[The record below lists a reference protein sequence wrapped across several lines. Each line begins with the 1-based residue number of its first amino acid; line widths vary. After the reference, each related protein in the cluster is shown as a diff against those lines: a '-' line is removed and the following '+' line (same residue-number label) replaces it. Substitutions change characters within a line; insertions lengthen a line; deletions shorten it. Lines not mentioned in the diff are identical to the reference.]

1 MDKNDKNEKIKD
13 DFLKLLQM
21 IGIANNDIST
31 ANKIYPNFYKYCQKL
46 IELHLKN
53 SQNSKIYAKK
63 RQKNFNYIIKYF
75 LNKAIGKNN
84 NKITLKAGYFPN
96 TIFIH
101 FLIFY
106 YSIFIKV
113 SFYKFSKHYKNIK
126 NHMLFELNELL
137 SRMVVI
143 FGKLYCDKIIDDD
156 KFEIFLRL
164 LIILSITS
172 KKEKENENKID
183 NIANTMFLKEC
194 INIIKKVYQ
203 KIYETQNKFTEKQE
217 KVINNIIIIIRE
229 NVITYPNEKA
239 INIINKSFLSNND
252 YYTTS
257 IIDLIFIISKMKNME
272 IIDNLKELLANIY
285 LFSFKHESMM
295 NSIIKILEPLLI
307 NLNIK
312 KLEDINSELNI
323 SNFPIKLLNKMN
335 EKEEMILKEDPT
347 FLKKGFYL
355 GNKVCGICG
364 EIGDLKEDFML
375 IFGFALQE
383 INKQKNNIKEW
394 TLINIRNDKNESKL
408 KISLLEIGNL
418 NNQYN
423 IIIKTPKKSY
433 NTQIIVLSKKTY
445 IFSFNFYSSFKGIN
459 LIIYYTDGS
468 GSDNPTINEIEKLS
482 IDNFYDKNCKIY
494 IGCDIK
500 EDKKMPLDLGKDN
513 FNNNF
518 TGYIGNLMILNF
530 KKFSK
535 KSPQEISK
543 LILSLKGDYDS
554 CILMPL
560 GTNDNKSSFINN
572 ENKYD
577 NQIKNKI
584 IELNENQSDFVE
596 SLKMLISSESFK
608 LIEYKDEID
617 YLNLVNNYVLYE
629 EFKNEITSVR
639 QNYLNLKQKR
649 GSSSKEKMISIF
661 SSFFNCRFHIFEN
674 KRTLDE
680 FLNFD
685 GIHYLCLLFEYYYQI
700 LSRIENTND
709 INESKENKDAM
720 ESINYANSE
729 EIYAKIENNIFDLIK
744 FFIDKILNKKYC
756 KIYIIEINKFFY
768 QMVIT
773 IKKYIKNNVMR
784 NELFETIQTLIS
796 RFINFIKEEENNTEL
811 TDYVNQLK
819 NIRNNLLDLL
829 YNLAFSFDAKNDKM
843 KDIECYLNIMHYLLK
858 NDYLNDDFSE
868 EFSDILLS
876 IYFLFDNTNS
886 QFNNKIE
893 FTKLQSKYLSLMI
906 EFLKRT
912 YKNFLDKKTSKE
924 KKEPVRKSLIS
935 KWKEKNIK
943 EESNEPK
950 PIENFLYLNKFF
962 DKALENLNHE
972 YIFSNLLTVIYL
984 SELVDI
990 ADFKYIEQIQNILEN
1005 NCENINKLK
1014 KSQLICEASLKILSK
1029 YYLGNKEKEDMIHTF
1044 LRGIP
1049 FYRGFF
1055 NCLISSLKQIKYIKF
1070 DNKFIQKESEK
1081 NLLSLIK
1088 ENHSSKNIVTN
1099 YENEE
1104 QEELSTYNLYPFLE
1118 LDFNSIDDN
1127 QNKILIK
1134 LLEDCISM
1142 LLKGENSITE
1152 RDADEIFQSL
1162 INNFN
1167 IVLNFHGK
1175 NVYRDL
1181 FSSEKAI
1188 TSEFFFIIWKLSKK
1202 EKKKALIMI
1211 LKDYHKNLLRYHRY
1225 PFIYKFIQSIFSMEE
1240 SKNQEDNQEL
1250 IIDLFCFIVDQL
1262 EAIEKEKEN
1271 TDDKKSLSYFVSN
1284 CVNLLILIN
1293 NLVIKFDKLFEN
1305 NLFYKG
1311 FFKLII
1317 FIENTGILFS
1327 NYCFQINENIGKTIA
1342 EMCFDLLINLLNCSF
1357 SKELRDTFY
1366 NMFIIENRKD
1376 KEYLSIFYMTDLF
1389 REDLLMKEKLKA
1401 KFKNLVK
1408 NYDNLSYIQKN
1419 LFAKKKIYGK
1429 KPRQI
1434 IHINFSIYFL
1444 AKTFLYLDI
1453 VSDDLKNFFLN
1464 KFLIILSDNIYK
1476 LWTKRNSFY
1485 QHLICKHFPL
1495 YSYIKS
1501 FIEAHAVI
1509 QEPNI
1514 NIYKKF
1520 FKELPEKLKNQAQV
1534 NNFNASRFFYEQ
1546 DIEKENV
1553 EKEKNKEKKEWIMPS
1568 QNNFVNLPNIN
1579 LDRMFKFEMLEKK
1592 NMIYNPKNYL
1602 MKIIFSSSFENIFFN
1617 DNLFKKIRASYLC
1630 KFRKNYSLNIKTK
1643 QLNYPTKQKNFSN
1656 SIEPKT
1662 FLRKDF
1668 NFYRK
1673 DFFSVSHEYI
1683 EEHLIKDEEK
1693 ANLYFFPHNYYM
1705 DEIDNDINNLFECE
1719 LITTQFLYFGQI
1731 KIGQKVFCFETK
1743 EDPRDKENFNPKKL
1757 DNKYFFSIKDNDNK
1771 TNKKKSII
1779 IFIKDIKE
1787 ILRRRNLLMK
1797 QAIEIFANN
1806 GKSFFFNFFKTEN
1819 CEKVLHIFE
1828 DRKKEL
1834 KKEKLFL
1841 LSNDNNAKYLS
1852 NILSQFK
1859 KGEISNY
1866 EYLLNL
1872 NKFSSRTYNDLT
1884 QYPIF
1889 PWLVLQI
1896 DDLYKITSV
1905 DSDIIEKENI
1915 RDMNY
1920 PVSMQE
1926 ESKRIEEIIKYNE
1939 EDETIYRCHCGTHY
1953 STSSYIFYYLMR
1965 TNPFGQNL
1973 IKLQNYKQENPN
1985 RMFLSFKE
1993 TQKVLKSST
2002 DNREMIPDLFCY
2014 VDYLCNV
2021 NCSFLGIRANSSLVD
2036 DFYIN
2041 DVISNFDKNTNLI
2054 TTYVECLYR
2063 QRKLLNDIFITKNLD
2078 KWVDI
2083 VFGKKQMPKNPLEAA
2098 KSCNTF
2104 SKYTYEQNIN
2114 LENKL
2119 KKYQA
2124 KAQDKNMEKK
2134 LCLKLQNKIN
2144 IINNFGICPIQ
2155 ILKETNSYEGNS
2167 DVKANVILNWTKE
2180 GNYIYFTK
2188 INNNHYLTIK
2198 EFQTKD
2204 KLPIRNTNIYEY
2216 KVKKEK
2222 YIFSSEYFEDDIPK
2236 IYMKNNSNSIPLY
2249 KINYSIS
2256 HIIFIDELQ
2265 NKQIFILTCRF
2276 LGNIFKVQN
2285 QEKTIMVSCEDF
2297 VTSIIARNS
2306 KENDIV
2312 FYTGLKNGKLTQ
2324 WKIKIILKLN
2334 DRRQKHEFSSFNI
2347 EEKKH
2352 VYAHNSSI
2360 TAIEINNSKQIIA
2373 TSGEDKF
2380 IRIRKL
2386 YDFEILTSIDL
2397 TYSFGNSVISENKNI
2412 FPSLIKISDLNCI
2425 YVLLYDYKL
2434 NTTRIRGY
2442 TLNGLFFAQT
2452 DIQNL
2457 LYTNISFNKNWNI
2470 IAGVYNYN
2478 AVILLN
2484 SFNLKAQ
2491 YQKRLLEENKTNKHL
2506 NIKWLEYIPASREFI
2521 ILYNDEFQIMTLKDE
2536 EQKIFDY

>member
-1 MDKNDKNEKIKD
+1 MWLGTSVGTTTDEKGNFSLSKVLTTNQLVVRYVGFQKDTLTIDSKDNHIKIVLTSSQELQAVTVSSMD
-13 DFLKLLQM
+13 
-21 IGIANNDIST
+21 GVYIS
-31 ANKIYPNFYKYCQKL
+31 
-46 IELHLKN
+46 
-53 SQNSKIYAKK
+53 SK
-63 RQKNFNYIIKYF
+63 
-75 LNKAIGKNN
+75 
-84 NKITLKAGYFPN
+84 P
-96 TIFIH
+96 
-101 FLIFY
+101 
-106 YSIFIKV
+106 
-113 SFYKFSKHYKNIK
+113 
-126 NHMLFELNELL
+126 
-137 SRMVVI
+137 
-143 FGKLYCDKIIDDD
+143 
-156 KFEIFLRL
+156 
-164 LIILSITS
+164 IL
-172 KKEKENENKID
+172 
-183 NIANTMFLKEC
+183 
-194 INIIKKVYQ
+194 
-203 KIYETQNKFTEKQE
+203 TQ
-217 KVINNIIIIIRE
+217 
-229 NVITYPNEKA
+229 VITTEGLRRA
-239 INIINKSFLSNND
+239 ACC
-252 YYTTS
+252 
-257 IIDLIFIISKMKNME
+257 
-272 IIDNLKELLANIY
+272 NL
-285 LFSFKHESMM
+285 
-295 NSIIKILEPLLI
+295 
-307 NLNIK
+307 
-312 KLEDINSELNI
+312 
-323 SNFPIKLLNKMN
+323 
-335 EKEEMILKEDPT
+335 
-347 FLKKGFYL
+347 
-355 GNKVCGICG
+355 
-364 EIGDLKEDFML
+364 
-375 IFGFALQE
+375 
-383 INKQKNNIKEW
+383 
-394 TLINIRNDKNESKL
+394 
-408 KISLLEIGNL
+408 
-418 NNQYN
+418 
-423 IIIKTPKKSY
+423 
-433 NTQIIVLSKKTY
+433 
-445 IFSFNFYSSFKGIN
+445 
-459 LIIYYTDGS
+459 
-468 GSDNPTINEIEKLS
+468 
-482 IDNFYDKNCKIY
+482 
-494 IGCDIK
+494 
-500 EDKKMPLDLGKDN
+500 
-513 FNNNF
+513 
-518 TGYIGNLMILNF
+518 
-530 KKFSK
+530 
-535 KSPQEISK
+535 
-543 LILSLKGDYDS
+543 
-554 CILMPL
+554 
-560 GTNDNKSSFINN
+560 
-572 ENKYD
+572 
-577 NQIKNKI
+577 
-584 IELNENQSDFVE
+584 
-596 SLKMLISSESFK
+596 SESF
-608 LIEYKDEID
+608 ES
-617 YLNLVNNYVLYE
+617 
-629 EFKNEITSVR
+629 TASVDVS
-639 QNYLNLKQKR
+639 YTDAVSGAKQIQML
-649 GSSSKEKMISIF
+649 G
-661 SSFFNCRFHIFEN
+661 
-674 KRTLDE
+674 LA
-680 FLNFD
+680 
-685 GIHYLCLLFEYYYQI
+685 GIYSQMML
-700 LSRIENTND
+700 ENTPY
-709 INESKENKDAM
+709 IRAMSIPFGLMYVPGAWM
-720 ESINYANSE
+720 ESISISKGTSSVINGYESITGQIDIGYKKPETSTEKLFLNMFLNSMLKTEVNANANFEVNEQAQTMLLAHVENQAIKLDHNHDGFTDVPLNTQVNVMNRWDYDVPQKMEGRIMASYLYDTRLGGQMAFKRGQTRDSTAYGLGVDNHKVNLIAKNGILLNGENESIGTIAAFTFNDYKAFYGFRDYKARQISAYAN
-729 EIYAKIENNIFDLIK
+729 A
-744 FFIDKILNKKYC
+744 
-756 KIYIIEINKFFY
+756 FY
-768 QMVIT
+768 
-773 IKKYIKNNVMR
+773 
-784 NELFETIQTLIS
+784 E
-796 RFINFIKEEENNTEL
+796 
-811 TDYVNQLK
+811 
-819 NIRNNLLDLL
+819 
-829 YNLAFSFDAKNDKM
+829 
-843 KDIECYLNIMHYLLK
+843 
-858 NDYLNDDFSE
+858 
-868 EFSDILLS
+868 
-876 IYFLFDNTNS
+876 
-886 QFNNKIE
+886 
-893 FTKLQSKYLSLMI
+893 
-906 EFLKRT
+906 
-912 YKNFLDKKTSKE
+912 NFLDKKTSKE

-1188 TSEFFFIIWKLSKK
+1188 TSEFFFIIWKLSNK

-1293 NLVIKFDKLFEN
+1293 NLIIKFDKLFEN

-1673 DFFSVSHEYI
+1673 EFFSVSHEYI

-2124 KAQDKNMEKK
+2124 KAQDKNMEKNPDIQEIIK
-2134 LCLKLQNKIN
+2134 IPFTNLILREKINSSKYDNYFNDEQSKIYFNKEKFKSENEPNNNFLLINKCETINQLPNRDINPNIKTSYKQVNRNLIIKSNANSLSDKNILNTKIEKISIGQQTLLQN
-2144 IINNFGICPIQ
+2144 
-2155 ILKETNSYEGNS
+2155 
-2167 DVKANVILNWTKE
+2167 D
-2180 GNYIYFTK
+2180 
-2188 INNNHYLTIK
+2188 
-2198 EFQTKD
+2198 
-2204 KLPIRNTNIYEY
+2204 
-2216 KVKKEK
+2216 
-2222 YIFSSEYFEDDIPK
+2222 
-2236 IYMKNNSNSIPLY
+2236 
-2249 KINYSIS
+2249 
-2256 HIIFIDELQ
+2256 
-2265 NKQIFILTCRF
+2265 
-2276 LGNIFKVQN
+2276 
-2285 QEKTIMVSCEDF
+2285 
-2297 VTSIIARNS
+2297 
-2306 KENDIV
+2306 
-2312 FYTGLKNGKLTQ
+2312 
-2324 WKIKIILKLN
+2324 
-2334 DRRQKHEFSSFNI
+2334 
-2347 EEKKH
+2347 
-2352 VYAHNSSI
+2352 
-2360 TAIEINNSKQIIA
+2360 
-2373 TSGEDKF
+2373 
-2380 IRIRKL
+2380 
-2386 YDFEILTSIDL
+2386 
-2397 TYSFGNSVISENKNI
+2397 
-2412 FPSLIKISDLNCI
+2412 LIKN
-2425 YVLLYDYKL
+2425 YKH
-2434 NTTRIRGY
+2434 
-2442 TLNGLFFAQT
+2442 
-2452 DIQNL
+2452 
-2457 LYTNISFNKNWNI
+2457 K
-2470 IAGVYNYN
+2470 
-2478 AVILLN
+2478 
-2484 SFNLKAQ
+2484 
-2491 YQKRLLEENKTNKHL
+2491 NKTK
-2506 NIKWLEYIPASREFI
+2506 K
-2521 ILYNDEFQIMTLKDE
+2521 
-2536 EQKIFDY
+2536 